1 MTSTATCTADLTAL
15 AADFWAWRAAQQP
28 RSPDDIPRI
37 DRPTGWLPDFSAAA
51 VERYRADLT
60 AFEAR
65 RTMIAATYGPLEP
78 ADEVD
83 LRLLGSALAR
93 VRWELDVLRSWQT
106 QPGFYVDQTLGS
118 VFDLL
123 TAPDVD
129 AARLADVTR
138 LLAAAGDILRTGLTN
153 LTGHAVAEFTAL
165 AIEALDGV
173 EGQVAQM
180 VDALVRLNPDG
191 WTAPDNQALAQAGE
205 RAAGALAA
213 YRTELGRRLPGLE
226 PATPVGREAFGQF
239 LQQVALVPYT
249 PTEVLRIG
257 RREAERAVALEM
269 LERTRNG
276 SGPRSKPAASFTT
289 GAEQSAAQRRCEQQV
304 RDFYRERRILGQ
316 PDTLRH
322 YHTSLFPDYLE
333 PIAHLG
339 TADDLTGPRRLDENG
354 GAYFPPPGDGLPYF
368 YAANAH
374 DPRAGIIHEG
384 AHYQQLALSWR
395 HPRQLRRHYYDSTAN
410 EGIAFYNEEM
420 LLAAGLFDDAPRTRE
435 IVYNFM
441 RLRALRVVV
450 DVQLAL
456 GELDIEGAAA
466 VLENSVPMDR
476 ETARS
481 EAAFFASTPGQA
493 MTYQV
498 GKTQILAL
506 LADAVLAQGDAFDL
520 QAFHDRLWLE
530 GNVPIALQRYEL
542 LGDHGELDRI
552 DALAGG

>member
-65 RTMIAATYGPLEP
+65 RTVIAATYGPLEP

-106 QPGFYVDQTLGS
+106 EPGFYVDQTLGS

-138 LLAAAGDILRTGLTN
+138 LLAATGDILRTGLTN

-165 AIEALDGV
+165 AIETLDGV

-180 VDALVRLNPDG
+180 VDALIRLNPDG

-205 RAAGALAA
+205 RAADALAA
-213 YRTELGRRLPGLE
+213 YRTELRRRLPGLE